1 MMELVRE
8 WLLRM
13 VGAAL
18 LTAAVSALTPKG
30 AVRRVALLCCAVIL
44 LLAVLCPLTG
54 ESLPA
59 LPQFSSLGKAVERQK
74 EEYQQSNL
82 RAWESLI
89 EEELISY
96 IEAKAAELHCP
107 CAVAL
112 RLGTDEEG
120 LPFPEEVTL
129 TAEEENDALT
139 QLLMEE
145 LGLARERIRWRIE
158 EA

>member
-1 MMELVRE
+1 MMDFVRE

-13 VGAAL
+13 VGAVM

-44 LLAVLCPLTG
+44 LLAVLCPLAG
-54 ESLPA
+54 GALPA
-59 LPQFSSLGKAVERQK
+59 LPPVSSLGEAAERQK
-74 EEYQQSNL
+74 EEYEQRNRL
-82 RAWESLI
+82 AWETLI

-96 IEAKAAELHCP
+96 IEAKAAELHCS
-107 CAVAL
+107 CAVTL

-129 TAEEENDALT
+129 TAAEENHALT

>member
-1 MMELVRE
+1 MMDFVRE

-54 ESLPA
+54 EALPA
-59 LPQFSSLGKAVERQK
+59 LPPASLLGEAVERQR

-96 IEAKAAELHCP
+96 IEAKAAELHCS
-107 CAVAL
+107 CSVTL

-129 TAEEENDALT
+129 KAEEENHTLT